1 MLKYGIKT
9 VLDMNMLIDF
19 KVKNYRSIKDEQTLS
34 MVSSKQKEHID
45 THTFETTDASHIRL
59 LKTSAIYGAN
69 AAGKSNII
77 KALQAMQEVVVYS
90 ASRYQRGDK
99 LPVKPFLFD
108 ALSAHEPTEFEVL
121 FVAEGVR
128 YQYGFSATEDRIIE
142 EWLYASPKSRAQ
154 SWFARALSDKN
165 TLEPSYEWQFG
176 DKFTGKKQLWQ
187 ESTRDNA
194 LFLSTAVHLNSDQ
207 LKPVFDWFDKTL
219 RITGVGGWDS
229 KFTMKLCQE
238 DHHKD
243 EILKFLH
250 TADMDIEDIEIEDDS
265 YDARKDSVDQLSR
278 AMKKLSVGDTLVN
291 VKMWHKDS
299 SGNKVALDLK
309 DESDGTQKLFAFI
322 GPWLDSLEKGHV
334 LIIDELHDNFH
345 PLMVKFLVD
354 LFHSN
359 MTNKSN
365 AQLVFTTHETS
376 ILSQDVFRRDQI
388 WFCEKKEKATVLY
401 SLVEFKPRKGVTD
414 LEKGYLSGRYGAL
427 PFFKSISMMMGE

>member
-1 MLKYGIKT
+1 MLKFRIKT
-9 VLDMNMLIDF
+9 VMDTNMLIDF
-19 KVKNYRSIKDEQTLS
+19 KVKNYRSIKDEQSLS
-34 MVSSKQKEHID
+34 MVSSKQKEHLE
-45 THTFETTDASHIRL
+45 THTFETSDPSHMRL

-77 KALQAMQEVVVYS
+77 KALQAMQEMVVYS
-90 ASRYQRGDK
+90 ASKYQRGDK

-108 ALSAHEPTEFEVL
+108 ALSKDEPTEFEVF
-121 FVAEGVR
+121 FVSEDVR
-128 YQYGFSATEDRIIE
+128 YQYGFSATQDRIVE
-142 EWLYASPKSRAQ
+142 EWLFASPKSRAQ
-154 SWFARALSDKN
+154 SWFARALDTKS
-165 TLEPSYEWQFG
+165 EEASYEWQFG

-219 RITGVGGWDS
+219 RITGVGGWDP

-238 DHHKD
+238 ENYKN
-243 EILKFLH
+243 EVLAFLR
-250 TADMDIEDIEIEDDS
+250 TADMDIEDIEIEEKRS
-265 YDARKDSVDQLSR
+265 NIEQTKETASWHNFFYPQ
-278 AMKKLSVGDTLVN
+278 N

-299 SGNKVALDLK
+299 TGNKVALDLK

-334 LIIDELHDNFH
+334 LVIDELHDNFH

-359 MTNKSN
+359 VTNKSN
-365 AQLVFTTHETS
+365 AQLIFTTHETS

-388 WFCEKKEKATVLY
+388 
-401 SLVEFKPRKGVTD
+401 
-414 LEKGYLSGRYGAL
+414 
-427 PFFKSISMMMGE
+427 

>member
-1 MLKYGIKT
+1 MIKI
-9 VLDMNMLIDF
+9 VLDTNMLIDF
-19 KVKNYRSIKDEQTLS
+19 KVKNYRSIKNEQTLS
-34 MVSSKQKEHID
+34 MVSSKQNEHVE
-45 THTFETTDASHIRL
+45 THTFETSDPSHMRL

-77 KALQAMQEVVVYS
+77 KALQVMQEMVVYS
-90 ASRYQRGDK
+90 ASKYQRGDK

-108 ALSAHEPTEFEVL
+108 AISKDEPTEFEVY
-121 FVAEGVR
+121 FMAEGVR
-128 YQYGFSATEDRIIE
+128 YQYGFSATQDRIVE

-154 SWFARALSDKN
+154 SWFGRALNKES
-165 TLEPSYEWQFG
+165 LEASYEWQFG
-176 DKFTGKKQLWQ
+176 DKFTGKRQLWQ

-219 RITGVGGWDS
+219 RITGVGGWDP

-238 DHHKD
+238 ENYKN
-243 EILKFLH
+243 EVLEFLH
-250 TADMDIEDIEIEDDS
+250 TADMDIEDIEIEDNT
-265 YDARKDSVDQLSR
+265 YDRNKTAHG
-278 AMKKLSVGDTLVN
+278 VGLAGSLAAISQGKNLLN
-291 VKMWHKDS
+291 VKMWHKDN

-334 LIIDELHDNFH
+334 LLIDELHDNFH

-359 MTNKSN
+359 VTNKSN

-388 WFCEKKEKATVLY
+388 WFCEKKNKATELY

-427 PFFKSISMMMGE
+427 PYFKDITTAMGD

>member
-1 MLKYGIKT
+1 MLKFRIKT
-9 VLDMNMLIDF
+9 VMDTNMLIDF
-19 KVKNYRSIKDEQTLS
+19 KVKNYRSIKDEQSLS
-34 MVSSKQKEHID
+34 MVSSKQKEHLE
-45 THTFETTDASHIRL
+45 THTFETSDPSHMRL

-77 KALQAMQEVVVYS
+77 KALQAMQEMVVYS
-90 ASRYQRGDK
+90 ASKYQRGDK

-108 ALSAHEPTEFEVL
+108 ALSKDEPTEFEVF
-121 FVAEGVR
+121 FVSEDVR
-128 YQYGFSATEDRIIE
+128 YQYGFSATQDRIVE
-142 EWLYASPKSRAQ
+142 EWLFASPKSRAQ
-154 SWFARALSDKN
+154 SWFARALDTKS
-165 TLEPSYEWQFG
+165 EEASYEWQFG

-219 RITGVGGWDS
+219 RITGVGGWDP

-238 DHHKD
+238 ENYKN
-243 EILKFLH
+243 EVLAFLR
-250 TADMDIEDIEIEDDS
+250 TADMDIEDIEIEEKRS
-265 YDARKDSVDQLSR
+265 NIEQTKETASWHNFFYPQ
-278 AMKKLSVGDTLVN
+278 N

-299 SGNKVALDLK
+299 TGNKVALDLK

-334 LIIDELHDNFH
+334 LVIDELHDNFH

-359 MTNKSN
+359 VTNKSN
-365 AQLVFTTHETS
+365 AQLIFTTHETS

-388 WFCEKKEKATVLY
+388 WFCEKENKATKLY

-427 PFFKSISMMMGE
+427 PFFKSISMTMSE

>member
-1 MLKYGIKT
+1 
-9 VLDMNMLIDF
+9 MLIDF

-34 MVSSKQKEHID
+34 MVSSKQKEHLE
-45 THTFETTDASHIRL
+45 THTFETPDSSHMRL

-77 KALQAMQEVVVYS
+77 KALKAMQEMVVYS
-90 ASRYQRGDK
+90 ASKYQRGDK

-108 ALSAHEPTEFEVL
+108 ALSKDEPTEFEVY
-121 FVAEGVR
+121 FVANDVR
-128 YQYGFSATEDRIIE
+128 YQYGFAATEDRIIE
-142 EWLYASPKSRAQ
+142 EWLYASPKSRPQ
-154 SWFARALSDKN
+154 SWFFRTLNDK
-165 TLEPSYEWQFG
+165 TLEASYKWQFG

-219 RITGVGGWDS
+219 RITGVGGWDP

-238 DHHKD
+238 ENYKN
-243 EILKFLH
+243 EVLAFLR
-250 TADMDIEDIEIEDDS
+250 TADMDIEDIEIEEKRS
-265 YDARKDSVDQLSR
+265 TSEQTNQTASWHNFFYPQ
-278 AMKKLSVGDTLVN
+278 N

-299 SGNKVALDLK
+299 AGNKVALDLE
-309 DESDGTQKLFAFI
+309 DESDGTQKLFSFI

-345 PLMVKFLVD
+345 PLMVKFLVN

-359 MTNKSN
+359 ATNKSN
-365 AQLVFTTHETS
+365 AQLIFTTHETS

-388 WFCEKKEKATVLY
+388 WFCEKENKATKLY

-427 PFFKSISMMMGE
+427 PYFKNIDVSMSES